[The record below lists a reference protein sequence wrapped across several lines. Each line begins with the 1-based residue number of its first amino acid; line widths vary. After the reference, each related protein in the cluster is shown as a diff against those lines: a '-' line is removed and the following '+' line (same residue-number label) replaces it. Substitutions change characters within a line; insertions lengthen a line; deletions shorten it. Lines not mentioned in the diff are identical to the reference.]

1 MSKLADVTTLEEI
14 KDIIAKVVAEK
25 NEKGGV
31 KNVYCLACGGSYA
44 SFYPM
49 EYFLRNEA
57 ADLPVHSVSGN
68 EFVHATPKALGENTV
83 VFAMSLAGGT
93 KETVEAAKKAKAA
106 GATVIAL
113 CSMHD
118 VPFEEAADYTVIY
131 RIDIGYPV
139 DEQNQIK
146 ILALAVELLNQT
158 EGYEYYDKMVDG
170 LSKISGI
177 CAKAIEQVKT
187 SAIKF
192 GEKYKD
198 EPIIYTMGSG
208 PSARVAYMQ
217 AICMFMEM
225 EWVHSSSIHT
235 GEYFHGPFEI
245 TDTQTPFMIF
255 MSEGKTRPLDERA
268 LKFLRGYAKKIIIVD
283 NKEFGIN
290 TIEDE
295 VVEYFNPILH
305 WALAL
310 EYSEGLA
317 KAKKHPLLMR
327 RYMYKV
333 EY

>member
-1 MSKLADVTTLEEI
+1 MSELANVTTLEEI
-14 KDIIAKVVAEK
+14 REMIAKVVAEK
-25 NEKGGV
+25 KEKGGI

-49 EYFLRNEA
+49 EYFLKNEA
-57 ADLPVHSVSGN
+57 SDLPVHSVSGN

-93 KETVEAAKKAKAA
+93 KETVAAAKKAKEA
-106 GATVIAL
+106 GAAVIAL
-113 CSMHD
+113 CSKHEA
-118 VPFEEAADYTVIY
+118 PLAEAADYTVIY

-139 DEQNQIK
+139 DEQNQYK

-158 EGYEYYDKMVDG
+158 EGYEYYDKMLDG
-170 LSKISGI
+170 FSRISGI
-177 CAKAIEQVKT
+177 CENAVKQVK
-187 SAIKF
+187 AGAMEF

-208 PSARVAYMQ
+208 ASARVAYMQ

-225 EWVHSSSIHT
+225 EWVHSSAIHT

-245 TDTQTPFMIF
+245 TDTQTPFMLF

-268 LKFLRGYAKKIIIVD
+268 LKFLRGYAEKIIVVD
-283 NKEFGIN
+283 SKEYGIN

-295 VVEYFNPILH
+295 VIEYFNPILH

-317 KAKKHPLLMR
+317 QAKKHPLLMR